1 MGAADEVGEIT
12 KKQILNDLES
22 YSEMGKMLPKSLCK
36 ASMACGGCAF
46 SKVVGIRRDTVDDFS
61 TWASQRKRR
70 ESIVNNS
77 TEEQREMRANKLI
90 KLTAKRSHHNI
101 LDEHL

>member
-1 MGAADEVGEIT
+1 M
-12 KKQILNDLES
+12 LNDLES
-22 YSEMGKMLPKSLCK
+22 DSEMGKMLPKSLCK

-77 TEEQREMRANKLI
+77 IEEQALPMAINGISELNMKKTI
-90 KLTAKRSHHNI
+90 IHVSQEK
-101 LDEHL
+101 